1 MPWDN
6 RAMTRGVLLAGCGIG
21 GFVSAAA
28 AQAPQI
34 PRFESGV
41 DLVSVP
47 VAVTLKDG
55 EFVTG
60 LEVEDFRI
68 LEDGVEQE
76 IVVFGAGLEESWVEL
91 PPEEKEEL
99 SMRQVI
105 GLLLDS
111 SGSMEE
117 DLQLLQE
124 AAIKFLTNIPR
135 TEHLFVISFDESIWL
150 SEYSSDD
157 QRIISNRIYE
167 IEAEGWTA
175 LYDAVATFLDR
186 VYDYEGRKTL
196 AVFSDGEDSRS
207 TLMFSEALDL
217 VKLGDTTIHS
227 IHFGDRSRHDR
238 VFHNARFLRAIA
250 DATGGSYALASSLDP
265 ARRTLRPHPRRVVQ
279 PVQPGVH
286 LYEYPGARDATGA
299 SRSRSS
305 APTSTRSKS
314 APAAATTVPSS
325 PLSRGY
331 ARSRVRRRSDGAG
344 RGFAAARA
352 PGPARGR
359 RGDTAGV
366 GAGRPRSPVERR
378 TRSGRKKVE
387 TRPMGAQGALSG
399 VVSWESPCHPLAPG
413 NASPILT

>member
-1 MPWDN
+1 
-6 RAMTRGVLLAGCGIG
+6 MTRRTLFVLGMSLLGLGV
-21 GFVSAAA
+21 AA
-28 AQAPQI
+28 AQQPI

-60 LEVEDFRI
+60 LGAHDFRV

-91 PPEEKEEL
+91 PPDQKEEL

-117 DLQLLQE
+117 DMPLLQE

-157 QRIISNRIYE
+157 QRTISNRIYE

-186 VYDYEGRKTL
+186 VYDYDGRKTL
-196 AVFSDGEDSRS
+196 AVFSDGVDSRS

-227 IHFGDRSRHDR
+227 IQFGDRTRHDE
-238 VFHNARFLRAIA
+238 VFRNARFLRAIA
-250 DATGGSYALASSLDP
+250 DTTGGSYALASSLDQLDELYDRILDELYSQYSLGYVSTNTRREGRYRRIEVEVIRP
-265 ARRTLRPHPRRVVQ
+265 DLGEVEVRARRGYYGPYDSTQPPLR
-279 PVQPGVH
+279 
-286 LYEYPGARDATGA
+286 
-299 SRSRSS
+299 
-305 APTSTRSKS
+305 
-314 APAAATTVPSS
+314 
-325 PLSRGY
+325 
-331 ARSRVRRRSDGAG
+331 
-344 RGFAAARA
+344 
-352 PGPARGR
+352 
-359 RGDTAGV
+359 
-366 GAGRPRSPVERR
+366 
-378 TRSGRKKVE
+378 
-387 TRPMGAQGALSG
+387 
-399 VVSWESPCHPLAPG
+399 
-413 NASPILT
+413 